1 MKLNKIYLAPD
12 LQALYLK
19 HRQEFLQIE
28 REQFAPKFDRGTL
41 EERFTDSRGR
51 RYYGFP
57 STVELPLERYA
68 RLREFLSW
76 LSSGVSGD
84 ELKRLL
90 DAADSALAAGIK
102 TGKNAARIG
111 LVLSELR
118 DRADL
123 VLHHELLVHF
133 LAVQLIRE
141 DERAEIFDGAL
152 HREKVEDLLKES
164 REGNPFFFSL
174 RWPELK
180 KLRETFEWSPEE
192 WSRYWTDSQTTLRRL
207 DRVLKIASPPNE
219 SSSSAKTSTARS

>member
-1 MKLNKIYLAPD
+1 MKLPKLYAARD
-12 LQALYLK
+12 LGELYDR
-19 HRQEFLQIE
+19 HRQEFLRLE
-28 REQFAPKFDRGTL
+28 REKYAPKFDRGIL
-41 EERFTDSRGR
+41 EERFTDSQGR

-57 STVELPLERYA
+57 STVDLPLERYA

-76 LSSGVSGD
+76 LSSGVTGD
-84 ELKRLL
+84 ELKKLL
-90 DAADSALAAGIK
+90 DAADAALAAGIK

-118 DRADL
+118 ERADV

-141 DERAEIFDGAL
+141 DERPEVFDGAL
-152 HREKVEDLLKES
+152 HRQKVEDLLQES
-164 REGNPFFFSL
+164 RDGNPFFFSL

-192 WSRYWTDSQTTLRRL
+192 WTRYWHESRVQIQRL
-207 DRVLKIASPPNE
+207 DHVLKIASPPSA
-219 SSSSAKTSTARS
+219 SSDSAKTSTRAS